1 MGILRNFRYESTGK
15 SAAKELSAPQHA
27 ASGRQND
34 K

>member
-15 SAAKELSAPQHA
+15 SAAKELSAPQYA
-27 ASGRQND
+27 VSGRQDD

>member
-15 SAAKELSAPQHA
+15 SAAKELSGSLHA
-27 ASGRQND
+27 ASGRQDD

>member
-15 SAAKELSAPQHA
+15 SAAKELSAFHHA
-27 ASGRQND
+27 ASRRQDD